1 MKKELPIALTVITIG
16 LVYVLGMIYW
26 PYMPKT
32 DPILSKLYYPTTAS
46 VMYAMS
52 LIIHLIAQSR
62 WLKVCSFAAL
72 GIFSVN
78 LYVELFLDPANWSKW
93 SLGLLIIVPT
103 KMFLLAVIIN
113 KVKAKK

>member
-1 MKKELPIALTVITIG
+1 MNKDITIALVILTIG
-16 LVYVLGMIYW
+16 LVYVLGMICW

-32 DPILSKLYYPTTAS
+32 DPILSKLYYLTTSS
-46 VMYAMS
+46 VLYALS
-52 LIIHLIAQSR
+52 LVIHLIAKSK
-62 WLKVCSFAAL
+62 WLKICSFAAL

-78 LYVELFLDPANWSKW
+78 LYVELFLDPENWTNW